1 MTEEVLSMTISVNT
15 TYQVWCSLEE
25 QLLPNTKENEAQLK
39 DNLYALTK
47 GSLAL
52 EEYIRKF
59 KNICDKLS
67 TIGKLVTDRQN
78 FPTIKR
84 PWSTVQRF

>member
-1 MTEEVLSMTISVNT
+1 MTISVDT
-15 TYQVWCSLEE
+15 AYQVWCSLEE

-67 TIGKLVTDRQN
+67 TIGKLVTVMRLM
-78 FPTIKR
+78 
-84 PWSTVQRF
+84 VA